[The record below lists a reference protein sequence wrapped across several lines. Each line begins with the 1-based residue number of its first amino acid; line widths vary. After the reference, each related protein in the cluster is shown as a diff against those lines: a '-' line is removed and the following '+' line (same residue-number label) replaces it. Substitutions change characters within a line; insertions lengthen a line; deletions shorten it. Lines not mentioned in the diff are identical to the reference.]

1 MGTDSVMTPPL
12 DENDVACFL
21 QCVGT
26 GQLDA
31 VCAMLA
37 LEPALLNAV
46 GPHPFWGGRAQALHV
61 AIETHRRE
69 VFDQLLQAGADV
81 NGSNE
86 EYLHWSPLL
95 LTVHWEEPEMR
106 EELLRHGAKIH
117 LAEALALAD
126 DTRVE
131 AILAADPEA
140 VRRPAPNN
148 GSWLM
153 FARTTGA
160 IDRLLALGVPVDTQD
175 RWGATPMEAFGRLG
189 AAGQDLVKHLIAR
202 GIAASPAEYARMG
215 DRAMLEKLVAE
226 DPAVACSDAVLTG
239 AVEFKHYAL
248 VRWLLE
254 SGANP
259 NARTSGESKHTALHA
274 AAWNGDLEMVKILI
288 AAGAD
293 LNARDLQHNGT
304 PLGWAEFAA
313 EVTNNPAC
321 NTVAVHL
328 RSLGARANQ

>member
-1 MGTDSVMTPPL
+1 MAEPL
-12 DENDVACFL
+12 DENDIACFL

-37 LEPALLNAV
+37 LEPDLLHAV
-46 GPHPFWGGRAQALHV
+46 GPHPFWGGRPQALHV
-61 AIETHRRE
+61 SIESHRRE

-81 NGSNE
+81 NGQND

-106 EELLRHGAKIH
+106 AELLRRGAKVG

-126 DTRVE
+126 DARVE
-131 AILAADPEA
+131 AILSTDPDA
-140 VRRPAPNN
+140 LQRPAPNN

-153 FARTTGA
+153 FARTTRA
-160 IDRLLALGVPVDTQD
+160 ADRLLELGVSAHTKD

-189 AAGQDLVKHLIAR
+189 AAGQDLVRHLIAR
-202 GIAASPAEYARMG
+202 GIEASPAEYARMG
-215 DRAMLEKLVAE
+215 DRATLETLIAR
-226 DPAVACSDAVLTG
+226 DPAIARSDAVLTG
-239 AVEFKHYAL
+239 AVEFKHYDL
-248 VRWLLE
+248 VRWLLK

-259 NARTSGESKHTALHA
+259 NARTCAESKHTALHA
-274 AAWNGDLEMVKILI
+274 AAWSGDLEMVKLLI

-293 LNARDLQHNGT
+293 MNARDMQYDGT
-304 PLGWAEFAA
+304 PLGWAEVAVD
-313 EVTNNPAC
+313 VTNNPAC
-321 NTVAVHL
+321 NKVAAYL
-328 RSLGARANQ
+328 RSLGALATE